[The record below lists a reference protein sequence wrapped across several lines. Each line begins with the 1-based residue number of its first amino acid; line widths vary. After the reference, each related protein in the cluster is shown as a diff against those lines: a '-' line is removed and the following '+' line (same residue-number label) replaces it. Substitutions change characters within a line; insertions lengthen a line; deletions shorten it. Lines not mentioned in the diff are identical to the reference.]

1 MVVVGICI
9 AVVLAQGTYGHTYYE
24 YLLLRLL
31 GMTLC
36 ELARTPTVCPAST
49 AATMA
54 CAAAK
59 VFPVPGQG
67 RGEGLGQGLRVRGR
81 GRVRGRVR
89 GRGRVK
95 G

>member
-1 MVVVGICI
+1 M
-9 AVVLAQGTYGHTYYE
+9 
-24 YLLLRLL
+24 
-31 GMTLC
+31 C

-59 VFPVPGQG
+59 VFPVPAQG
-67 RGEGLGQGLRVRGR
+67 WGEGLGQGLRVRVRGR
-81 GRVRGRVR
+81 GRVRGRV
-89 GRGRVK
+89 K

>member
-1 MVVVGICI
+1 M
-9 AVVLAQGTYGHTYYE
+9 AVVLAQGTDGHTYYG

-54 CAAAK
+54 WAAAK
-59 VFPVPGQG
+59 VFPVPAQG
-67 RGEGLGQGLRVRGR
+67 RGEGLGLGLRVRVRGR
-81 GRVRGRVR
+81 GR